1 MAYIA
6 EPVDEEDHTA
16 PWRFAFMWPLAAL
29 EVLHPPS
36 RRLVHPRHYPLCHFS
51 TTARV
56 GQQRYGQRHGPPKG
70 DACSRLVQRDGDALV
85 RNRQVWSRSFFQDH
99 FRQPNL
105 PHRGINRREHQLG
118 HRHSCRSCSRLF
130 WPIQAEARRF
140 LARQHAIKRM
150 CAVLTIQSV
159 SKNIDPLVI
168 FLNQAQSHLLLFW
181 RYTFSLFDDGMPSE
195 I

>member
-1 MAYIA
+1 MKVKDPIERAG
-6 EPVDEEDHTA
+6 VRLL
-16 PWRFAFMWPLAAL
+16 WAA
-29 EVLHPPS
+29 
-36 RRLVHPRHYPLCHFS
+36 
-51 TTARV
+51 A
-56 GQQRYGQRHGPPKG
+56 
-70 DACSRLVQRDGDALV
+70 
-85 RNRQVWSRSFFQDH
+85 
-99 FRQPNL
+99 
-105 PHRGINRREHQLG
+105 I
-118 HRHSCRSCSRLF
+118 
-130 WPIQAEARRF
+130 PIQAEARRF